1 MMNEYADFVASERLV
16 TFVSHQVLLYLFST
30 FLSD

>member
-1 MMNEYADFVASERLV
+1 MMNEYADFVASERLLGE
-16 TFVSHQVLLYLFST
+16 VLLYLFST